1 MLHSWIQWV
10 KCENWALLWLLTHA
24 IVIIQCKSVMLQ
36 HEDSLSWMS
45 WTSCHC
51 YCTDMNTLITASYS
65 WLVWY
70 KVQYTM
76 PWSDK
81 YAWNLTRNET
91 RQNHCKHSWCNQH
104 NINSPNSLAI
114 LVCIW
119 IVSQWVGGLKLG
131 IVVVYV
137 CGKQFPNIE
146 TLGVGH
152 LKVVVSSCLCTSVPN
167 SFLTCKQSIL

>member
-1 MLHSWIQWV
+1 MVINTCYSNNTVQECNVTAWRFIVMNELNV
-10 KCENWALLWLLTHA
+10 MPLLLYWHEYTNYSQLQLTC
-24 IVIIQCKSVMLQ
+24 V
-36 HEDSLSWMS
+36 
-45 WTSCHC
+45 
-51 YCTDMNTLITASYS
+51 
-65 WLVWY
+65 
-70 KVQYTM
+70 VQGPIYTM

-104 NINSPNSLAI
+104 SINSPNSLAI

>member
-1 MLHSWIQWV
+1 MSDSVAFLNPVSWVWELGLTMVI
-10 KCENWALLWLLTHA
+10 THA
-24 IVIIQCKSVMLQ
+24 IVTIQCKSVMLQ

-51 YCTDMNTLITASYS
+51 YYTDMNTLITASYS

-81 YAWNLTRNET
+81 YAWNLTTNET

-104 NINSPNSLAI
+104 NLNSPNSLAI

-137 CGKQFPNIE
+137 CGKQFPVYFNNPS
-146 TLGVGH
+146 
-152 LKVVVSSCLCTSVPN
+152 VSVWSQTS
-167 SFLTCKQSIL
+167 SFFGCCSVSNTSS